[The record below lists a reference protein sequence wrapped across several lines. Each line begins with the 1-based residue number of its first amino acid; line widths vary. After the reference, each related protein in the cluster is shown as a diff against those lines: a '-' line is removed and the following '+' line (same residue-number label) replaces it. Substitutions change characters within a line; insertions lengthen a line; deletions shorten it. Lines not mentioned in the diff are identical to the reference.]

1 MKKIIA
7 ILFLLILSTPT
18 FAHYDESTIE
28 MYDVDEYMAK
38 KEQLEK
44 EYYYKVENKL
54 PHGSYDSEVTRKHRL
69 WLIEEQEQGRQL
81 EGTRSY
87 YQKRDKAIKEAE
99 LNKLKKQQ

>member
-1 MKKIIA
+1 MKKFIA
-7 ILFLLILSTPT
+7 ILFLLMLSTPT

-28 MYDVDEYMAK
+28 MYDVSEYMEK
-38 KEQLEK
+38 KEQLKK
-44 EYYYKVENKL
+44 EYYYKVKNNL

-87 YQKRDKAIKEAE
+87 YRKRDKAVK
-99 LNKLKKQQ
+99 

>member
-1 MKKIIA
+1 MKQFIT
-7 ILFLLILSTPT
+7 LLLLLMVTTPV

-28 MYDVDEYMAK
+28 MYDVDEYEAKWEQLK
-38 KEQLEK
+38 KE
-44 EYYYKVENKL
+44 YFYKVKNNL

-69 WLIEEQEQGRQL
+69 WLIEEQAQGRQL

-99 LNKLKKQQ
+99 LNKIEKE

>member
-1 MKKIIA
+1 MKKFIA
-7 ILFLLILSTPT
+7 ILFLLMLSTPT

-28 MYDVDEYMAK
+28 MYDVSEYMGK
-38 KEQLEK
+38 KEQLKK
-44 EYYYKVENKL
+44 ELYYKTKNNI

-87 YQKRDKAIKEAE
+87 YRKRDKAVK
-99 LNKLKKQQ
+99 